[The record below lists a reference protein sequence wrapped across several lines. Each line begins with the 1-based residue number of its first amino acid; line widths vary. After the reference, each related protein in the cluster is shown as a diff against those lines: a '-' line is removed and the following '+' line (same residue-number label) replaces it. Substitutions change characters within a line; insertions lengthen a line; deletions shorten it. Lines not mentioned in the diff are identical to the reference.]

1 MSAGL
6 LEYDWMLSAKER
18 PWHGIG
24 TVVEEAPTS
33 EDAIRIACL
42 DWTVDQFPVF
52 ANGNEIPGYF
62 ANVRSDTNEVLG
74 VVRNRY
80 KIVQN
85 TEAFDFVDGI
95 VANKHLECRY
105 ETAGSLFNG
114 RRIFLLVKLPNKDL
128 LGDLVE
134 NYLFFTNSHD
144 GSSALTAGITNVRV
158 VCNNT
163 LQIALEGASRIWRC
177 RHTTNIE
184 GKKQQAKE
192 ALGMAVKYMEGMEKT
207 AWQMASKKI
216 NEERFLRLLS
226 HKLDSMRYNE
236 KAKEATMERIV
247 TIYSEKDDLQNFKG
261 TAWGMYNAT
270 ADFVSNTTPLRKT
283 SLYKQKKLEK
293 FFDGNVLLDAVQD
306 VLMVA

>member
-1 MSAGL
+1 MAHGL
-6 LEYDWMLSAKER
+6 FEYDWMLSAKER

-33 EDAIRIACL
+33 ENAIRIARL

-62 ANVRSDTNEVLG
+62 ANVRSDTNEALG

-163 LQIALEGASRIWRC
+163 LQMALEGASRIWRC

-207 AWQMASKKI
+207 AWRMASKKI
-216 NEERFLRLLS
+216 NEEAFFRKLFEVDG
-226 HKLDSMRYNE
+226 HKDDSKE
-236 KAKEATMERIV
+236 KMIERIHI
-247 TIYSEKDDLQNFKG
+247 IYNEKDDLQNFKG
-261 TAWGMYNAT
+261 TAWGMYNAV
-270 ADFVSNTTPLRKT
+270 ADFVSNTEPLRKT
-283 SLYKQKKLEK
+283 KNFNDNRLVE
-293 FFDGNVLLDAVQD
+293 FFDGSKLLETTQD
-306 VLMVA
+306 ILMVA

>member
-1 MSAGL
+1 MAHGL

-33 EDAIRIACL
+33 EDAIRIARL

-62 ANVRSDTNEVLG
+62 ANVRSDTNEALG

-85 TEAFDFVDGI
+85 IEAFDFVDGI

-163 LQIALEGASRIWRC
+163 LQMALEGASRIWRC

-226 HKLDSMRYNE
+226 DKLDSMRYNE

-270 ADFVSNTTPLRKT
+270 ADFISNTTPLRKT
-283 SLYKQKKLEK
+283 SLYEQKKLEK